1 MPQENTKIEARAYPI
16 AEPKS
21 KTLAFASINIDDK
34 FAVNGIRIV
43 NGEKGPFV
51 AMPQTRDNRGDFR
64 DVCFPVTKE
73 LREQINNTVLAEYSV
88 ALDSLVTQ
96 KESTV
101 EKLRAAATAA
111 KERPAP
117 MKEKAA
123 AKHAG
128 AEL

>member
-1 MPQENTKIEARAYPI
+1 MSQENTKIEARAYPI
-16 AEPKS
+16 AEPKGT
-21 KTLAFASINIDDK
+21 TLAFASINIDDK
-34 FAVNGIRIV
+34 FAVNGIRV
-43 NGEKGPFV
+43 VRSEKGPFV
-51 AMPQTRDNRGDFR
+51 AMPQTRDAKGEYR

-73 LREQINNTVLAEYSV
+73 LRQQINDAVLTEYS
-88 ALDSLVTQ
+88 AAKDTLVTQ

-111 KERPAP
+111 KERPPQA
-117 MKEKAA
+117 KAKSA